1 MTETMVGIL
10 LATLGAGTP
19 LVFAALG
26 ELVTEKSGVLN
37 LGVEGMMIVG
47 AVCGF
52 AVAAESENLWL
63 GVVMSVF
70 AGAGMALLFGILT
83 LTFQANQV
91 AAGLAL
97 TIFGI
102 GLSAYI
108 GLDYTSVAL
117 TGIQQIH
124 VPVLSDIPVIGPLIF
139 SLDPLLYLSFVA
151 FGAITYFLYKTKT
164 GLLLRAVGESPESA
178 VSLGYPVIAIR
189 YMAVLFGGAM
199 AGLGG
204 AYLALVYTPLW
215 VEAMTAG
222 RGWIALALVVFST
235 WRPARVMVGA
245 YLFGGVT
252 IIQFHVQGF
261 GVDIP
266 SQLLSMLPYL
276 ATIVVLVLI
285 SRDINT
291 IRLNAPASLGKA
303 YHPSV

>member
-1 MTETMVGIL
+1 MNEALVGII

-26 ELVTEKSGVLN
+26 ELITEKSGVLN
-37 LGVEGMMIVG
+37 LGVEGMMLVG

-52 AVAAESENLWL
+52 AVAANTGSLWL
-63 GVVMSVF
+63 GVVTAMT
-70 AGAGMALLFGILT
+70 AGAAMALLFGILT

-97 TIFGI
+97 TIFGV

-108 GLDYTSVAL
+108 GLEYTSVAL
-117 TGIQQIH
+117 TGLQAVHI
-124 VPVLSDIPVIGPLIF
+124 PLLSSIPLLGPTIF
-139 SLDPLLYLSFVA
+139 SLDPLMYLSFA
-151 FGAITYFLYKTKT
+151 LFAAISYFLYRSKA
-164 GLLLRAVGESPESA
+164 GLLLRAIGESPTSA
-178 VSLGYPVIAIR
+178 HSIGYPVIQIR
-189 YMAVLFGGAM
+189 YLAVMFGGGM

-215 VEAMTAG
+215 VEGMTAG
-222 RGWIALALVVFST
+222 RGWISLALVVFAT
-235 WRPARVMVGA
+235 WRPARVIFGA

-252 IIQFHVQGF
+252 ILQFHVQGL
-261 GVDIP
+261 GIDLP
-266 SQLLSMLPYL
+266 SQLLSSLPYI

-291 IRLNAPASLGKA
+291 IRLNAPASIGKTF
-303 YHPSV
+303 HPSA